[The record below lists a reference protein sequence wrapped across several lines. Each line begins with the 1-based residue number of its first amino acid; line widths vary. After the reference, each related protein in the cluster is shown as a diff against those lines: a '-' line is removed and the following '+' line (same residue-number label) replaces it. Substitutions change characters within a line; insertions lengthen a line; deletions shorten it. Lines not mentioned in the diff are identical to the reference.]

1 MMLEKFLEWC
11 NRNSKS
17 ISLTIGGLN
26 ILSGIS
32 ALVNGNYALAVV
44 GFTIGG
50 VLIFD
55 AYREYK

>member
-1 MMLEKFLEWC
+1 MLDKFFEWVGR
-11 NRNSKS
+11 NRKE

-32 ALVNGNYALAVV
+32 ALFTGNYGLVVV

-50 VLIFD
+50 ILIFD
-55 AYREYK
+55 AYRGS

>member
-1 MMLEKFLEWC
+1 MLDKFFIWVGR
-11 NRNSKS
+11 NRKE

-32 ALVNGNYALAVV
+32 ALANGNYGLAIV

-50 VLIFD
+50 ALIID
-55 AYREYK
+55 AYKGI

>member
-1 MMLEKFLEWC
+1 MKYKFLEWC

-26 ILSGIS
+26 LLSGVS
-32 ALVNGNYALAVV
+32 ALFNGNYGLAVV

-50 VLIFD
+50 ALILD
-55 AYREYK
+55 AYRGI

>member
-1 MMLEKFLEWC
+1 MNKFLQWC

-17 ISLTIGGLN
+17 ISFTIGGLN

-50 VLIFD
+50 ALVLD

>member
-1 MMLEKFLEWC
+1 MMDKFFIWVGR
-11 NRNSKS
+11 NRKE

-32 ALVNGNYALAVV
+32 ALFNGNYGLAIV

-50 VLIFD
+50 ALILD
-55 AYREYK
+55 AYRGI